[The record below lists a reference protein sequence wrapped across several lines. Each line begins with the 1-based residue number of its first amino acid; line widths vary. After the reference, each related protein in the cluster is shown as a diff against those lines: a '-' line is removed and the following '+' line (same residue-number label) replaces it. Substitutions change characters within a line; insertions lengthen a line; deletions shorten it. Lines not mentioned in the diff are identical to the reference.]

1 MPGSRQRWDLPSL
14 RRLITRA
21 MVITLC
27 IPRSPLIMVM
37 VTLISNISNIT
48 ELTRV
53 TWSGTAETTGEKL
66 LLSLNDDLKVSL
78 FQL

>member
-27 IPRSPLIMVM
+27 IPRSLHTMVM

-53 TWSGTAETTGEKL
+53 TWSGTAETTGEE
-66 LLSLNDDLKVSL
+66 
-78 FQL
+78 